1 MPEVSEVTRDQVS
14 TVARGLAKERQGNRE
29 GRGKAFMVR
38 LNDRILPL
46 IEGAKGPNQKTVEFL
61 KEAAVTVA
69 LQRLEDSQK

>member
-1 MPEVSEVTRDQVS
+1 MLEVSEVRRDQIR
-14 TVARGLAKERQGNRE
+14 TVARGLTKEGQGHNE

-38 LNDRILPL
+38 LNDRIFPL
-46 IEGAKGPNQKTVEFL
+46 IEGAKVPNQKTVEFL

>member
-1 MPEVSEVTRDQVS
+1 
-14 TVARGLAKERQGNRE
+14 
-29 GRGKAFMVR
+29 MVR
-38 LNDRILPL
+38 LNDRIFPL